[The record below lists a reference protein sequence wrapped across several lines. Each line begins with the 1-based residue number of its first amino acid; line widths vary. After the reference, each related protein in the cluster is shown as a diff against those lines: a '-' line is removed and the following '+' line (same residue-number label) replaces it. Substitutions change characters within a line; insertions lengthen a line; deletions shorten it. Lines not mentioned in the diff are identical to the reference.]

1 MDINAGKA
9 NSEKPTHSESDLK
22 RPNWLV
28 KVVRRLIPPG
38 PGSRLPGMVAFMMGI
53 RPALENRV
61 QNPYD
66 CIGRYR

>member
-1 MDINAGKA
+1 MEIDAGKT
-9 NSEKPTHSESDLK
+9 NSEGPLRTETYLHP
-22 RPNWLV
+22 PNWLV
-28 KVVRRLIPPG
+28 RVVRRLIPPG

-61 QNPYD
+61 QNSYD